1 MAKRGFGE
9 VERGTNARTRKTTG
23 YRARY
28 WAPDLNRYQK
38 TFSTKLDAEA
48 WLSAEEA
55 LIARDAWTAPAQ
67 RDAAR
72 AAKAV
77 TVAQYAM
84 GYVDRREAAGRA
96 PRTIDEY
103 RRYVSRFI
111 EGDLIGTTPV
121 SEVTRADGGAW
132 HQRVLQATGKT
143 MAGRVYSF
151 LSSVFNDASAAG
163 CSASTRYR

>member
-1 MAKRGFGE
+1 VAKRGFGRRAQD
-9 VERGTNARTRKTTG
+9 ERSHPERRRATG
-23 YRARY
+23 RC

-84 GYVDRREAAGRA
+84 GYVDRREAAGTA
-96 PRTIDEY
+96 PRTIDEF
-103 RRYVSRFI
+103 RRYLSHFV
-111 EGDLIGTTPV
+111 EGDLIGSGSLHP
-121 SEVTRADGGAW
+121 SPAW
-132 HQRVLQATGKT
+132 VPPYRPAPHLRHAQRH
-143 MAGRVYSF
+143 GRE
-151 LSSVFNDASAAG
+151 G
-163 CSASTRYR
+163 